1 MKKWIAM
8 LLVLTMTLGLV
19 ACGNKN
25 GGDETTTGAPEVKPA
40 STLEILETVW
50 NSYAEEDKFFAMGG
64 DMTNLVENGPGKY
77 SLEDEGLT
85 ATLLVPEDQ
94 IKNIDEAA
102 SMVHGMML
110 NNFACGVY
118 HVTGDVNA
126 FAQAMYNAISTNPWI
141 CGTPEKLIVAII
153 GGEYVLAL
161 FGIEDAVNPFEAKL
175 TAAYPNADMKYNE
188 AITG

>member
-8 LLVLTMTLGLV
+8 LLVLTMTLGLA

-25 GGDETTTGAPEVKPA
+25 GGEETTTGIQEVKPTSA
-40 STLEILETVW
+40 LEILQTVW
-50 NSYAEEDKFFAMGG
+50 NAYGEDEKFFAMGG
-64 DMTNLVENGPGKY
+64 DMNNLVENGPGKY

-94 IKNIDEAA
+94 IANIDDAA

-110 NNFACGVY
+110 NNFTCGVY
-118 HVTGDVNA
+118 HVTGDADA
-126 FAQAMYNAISTNPWI
+126 FAKVMRDTIAANPWI
-141 CGTPEKLIVAII
+141 CGTPEKLIVAVI

-161 FGIEDAVNPFEAKL
+161 FGIEDAVNPFEAQLKK
-175 TAAYPNADMKYNE
+175 AYPSADLKYNE
-188 AITG
+188 AIAG